1 MSSKVKMPEIYRNDF
16 YRMDD
21 SVLNDAFDRVL
32 TKLHIQK
39 REYGKSVFMV
49 CGSQPG
55 AGSTMVAIN
64 LAITTSL
71 SNWKT
76 LFIDADLRKKPEYK
90 RIIGNGN
97 KQLGDYLTG
106 SADSDDMLLETSYP
120 NLSYIAG
127 SNTKENPVILLCS
140 DRLPILIDS
149 LKNRFDFIIIDAPS
163 PLAAPDA
170 SLIGSLV
177 DGVILVAKWNSTKT
191 SQIQQTIKELQDSDS
206 KIMGIIANQVDAES
220 FKRIN
225 RNHSYFINQD
235 YLANYRKGRRKR
247 K

>member
-1 MSSKVKMPEIYRNDF
+1 MSSKVKTTENHKNDF

-21 SVLNDAFDRVL
+21 SVLNDAFDRVI

-39 REYGKSVFMV
+39 RENGKSVFMV
-49 CGSQPG
+49 CGCQPG

-64 LAITTSL
+64 MAITTSL

-76 LFIDADLRKKPEYK
+76 LLIDADLRKKPEYK
-90 RIIGNGN
+90 RIAGNGK
-97 KQLGDYLTG
+97 KQLGDYLAG
-106 SADSDDMLLETSYP
+106 SADPDGLLLETGYP

-127 SNTKENPVILLCS
+127 SNTKGNPVILLCS
-140 DRLPILIDS
+140 DRLPALIDS
-149 LKNRFDFIIIDAPS
+149 MKNQFDFIIIDAPS

-177 DGVILVAKWNSTKT
+177 DGVILVAKWDSTKT
-191 SQIQQTIKELQDSDS
+191 SQIQQTIKELQDSDA

-220 FKRIN
+220 FRRIN
-225 RNHSYFINQD
+225 RNHKYFINQD
-235 YLANYRKGRRKR
+235 YLANYKKGRRKR